1 MKHQSRWID
10 ISLRNLLG
18 IGSAVL
24 KSASPVSMAS
34 RYSSPITRSMTLNRS
49 SLHSL
54 RYPEACEQLLAAED
68 KKYFLS
74 IAQRPGQKP
83 APFIPVLDASFEVWF
98 KKVRRSILE
107 SGSSLLELTDV
118 DTQDSLW
125 AAEDIDA
132 IFDQDPQRVAILQG
146 PVAVKH
152 ARVANR
158 PIKEILGGIEDYIVK
173 KSPRSIMTMT
183 RAGFLTSI
191 TLAPFQP
198 R

>member
-1 MKHQSRWID
+1 M
-10 ISLRNLLG
+10 
-18 IGSAVL
+18 V
-24 KSASPVSMAS
+24 
-34 RYSSPITRSMTLNRS
+34 
-49 SLHSL
+49 
-54 RYPEACEQLLAAED
+54 
-68 KKYFLS
+68 
-74 IAQRPGQKP
+74 
-83 APFIPVLDASFEVWF
+83 
-98 KKVRRSILE
+98 
-107 SGSSLLELTDV
+107 SSLLELTDDV

-125 AAEDIDA
+125 AVEDINA

-146 PVAVKH
+146 LVAVKH